1 MNLTDMKFRFEGD
14 GDYSVYVVNLD
25 PEIPK
30 DKKNMKPKFLPP
42 EEFLD
47 NPIGS
52 VYVGVTTQS
61 REERLKDHL
70 RGHKAGKGIVTKYCG
85 KVVYQGGQMV
95 TSPLWDDTDSF
106 SGLEYEDALKLESWL
121 GWKISEEGYYVW
133 GPHYHKEKN
142 FLGIPPFV

>member
-1 MNLTDMKFRFEGD
+1 MDLSIMKPLFEGD
-14 GDYSVYVVNLD
+14 GSYCVYVVNLD

-30 DKKNMKPKFLPP
+30 AKNKMKPKFLPP

-70 RGHKAGKGIVTKYCG
+70 RGHKAGKRIVTKYCG
-85 KVVYQGGQMV
+85 KVVYQGGKIV
-95 TSPLWDDTDSF
+95 TSPLWDESDCF